1 MPSLSIL
8 NLEGLRKV
16 ICEMSFSSNPELS
29 EPEKLKQY
37 KISTD
42 LESYENKSLKAE
54 ISGLCSGYQ
63 YNVCLQLVKD
73 EKLKTEPFCQVRQK
87 HNLVHTFLSEENFA
101 FLLYGKFFCIALAN
115 FDTTSRQAGM
125 YLMSKS

>member
-1 MPSLSIL
+1 
-8 NLEGLRKV
+8 
-16 ICEMSFSSNPELS
+16 MSFSSNPELS

-73 EKLKTEPFCQVRQK
+73 ENLKTEPFCQVGQK
-87 HNLVHTFLSEENFA
+87 HNLVHTFLPEENLA
-101 FLLYGKFFCIALAN
+101 FLLYSRFYCIAFGDN
-115 FDTTSRQAGM
+115 FESRRNVFDV
-125 YLMSKS
+125 

>member
-1 MPSLSIL
+1 
-8 NLEGLRKV
+8 
-16 ICEMSFSSNPELS
+16 MSFSSNSELS

-42 LESYENKSLKAE
+42 LETYENKSLKAE

-73 EKLKTEPFCQVRQK
+73 ENLKTEPFCQVRQK
-87 HNLVHTFLSEENFA
+87 HNLVHTFLPEENLA
-101 FLLYGKFFCIALAN
+101 FYFFFIALAN
-115 FDTTSRQAGM
+115 FGTTLRHEGM

>member
-1 MPSLSIL
+1 
-8 NLEGLRKV
+8 
-16 ICEMSFSSNPELS
+16 MSFSSNPELS

-42 LESYENKSLKAE
+42 LESYKNKSLKAE

-73 EKLKTEPFCQVRQK
+73 EKLKTEPFCQVRHE
-87 HNLVHTFLSEENFA
+87 HNLVDVDPFLLEENLA
-101 FLLYGKFFCIALAN
+101 FLLYGKFFCVALEN
-115 FDTTSRQAGM
+115 FETTLRQEGM

>member
-1 MPSLSIL
+1 
-8 NLEGLRKV
+8 
-16 ICEMSFSSNPELS
+16 MSFSSNPELS

-42 LESYENKSLKAE
+42 LESYKNKSLKAE

-73 EKLKTEPFCQVRQK
+73 ENLKTEPFCQVGQK
-87 HNLVHTFLSEENFA
+87 HNLVHTFLA
-101 FLLYGKFFCIALAN
+101 FLLYGKFYCIAFAN
-115 FDTTSRQAGM
+115 FETLSQEGM

>member
-1 MPSLSIL
+1 
-8 NLEGLRKV
+8 
-16 ICEMSFSSNPELS
+16 MSFSSNPELS

-42 LESYENKSLKAE
+42 LETYENKSLKAE

-87 HNLVHTFLSEENFA
+87 HNLVHTFLPEENLA
-101 FLLYGKFFCIALAN
+101 FLLYSRFYCIAFGDN
-115 FDTTSRQAGM
+115 FESRRNIFDV
-125 YLMSKS
+125 

>member
-1 MPSLSIL
+1 
-8 NLEGLRKV
+8 
-16 ICEMSFSSNPELS
+16 MSFSSNPELS

-42 LESYENKSLKAE
+42 LESYKNKSLKAE

-73 EKLKTEPFCQVRQK
+73 ENLKTEPFCQVDP
-87 HNLVHTFLSEENFA
+87 FLLEENLA
-101 FLLYGKFFCIALAN
+101 FLLYGKFYCIAFAN
-115 FDTTSRQAGM
+115 FETLSQEGM